1 MSIRHHPDE
10 SFDRAMRDL
19 HAQALT
25 RVSPQA
31 RARLRAAHTAA
42 DARHAP
48 LRAPMR
54 GLGWVLAGGCAAV
67 FALVIGLQ
75 WRGPSPTAHVPTQT
89 AGTEAADDSIDS
101 PDSTDSVVDALDE
114 NPDLYLWL
122 ASNDDALPNPSE
134 R

>member
-25 RVSPQA
+25 RVSPQT
-31 RARLRAAHTAA
+31 RARLRAARTAA
-42 DARHAP
+42 DTRHAP
-48 LRAPMR
+48 QRAPMR

-67 FALVIGLQ
+67 FALAIGLQ
-75 WRGPSPTAHVPTQT
+75 WRGPSPTANVPTQT

-101 PDSTDSVVDALDE
+101 TDSAVDALDE

>member
-1 MSIRHHPDE
+1 MSIRHNHDE

-25 RVSPQA
+25 RVSPQT
-31 RARLRAAHTAA
+31 RARLRAARTAA
-42 DARHAP
+42 DTRHAP
-48 LRAPMR
+48 QRAPMR

-67 FALVIGLQ
+67 FALAIGLQ
-75 WRGPSPTAHVPTQT
+75 WRGPSPTANVPTQT

-101 PDSTDSVVDALDE
+101 TDSAVDALDE

>member
-1 MSIRHHPDE
+1 MSIRHNHDE

-25 RVSPQA
+25 RVSPQT
-31 RARLRAAHTAA
+31 RARLRAARTAA
-42 DARHAP
+42 DTRHAP
-48 LRAPMR
+48 QRAPMR

-67 FALVIGLQ
+67 FALAIGLQ
-75 WRGPSPTAHVPTQT
+75 WRGPSSTANVPTQT

-101 PDSTDSVVDALDE
+101 TDSAVDALDE